1 MLSVQYPTAIN
12 SGNEFLSMDIQNSM
26 GNTTEFVEPLF
37 PVQESYNGEDFTSKM
52 IDDWIANASIVTFPQ
67 SIPISLS
74 AATAVISI
82 PVNFCGNNLCPSIKI
97 ETVNN
102 NEMMV
107 ESETKQIPMLPKMAS
122 FEPDQVVDFK
132 HLIYNLLVES
142 FNNPEQET
150 FVIPCTVEVASGVY
164 RDGFQFN
171 ESMNPDKR
179 LPELYAQHIRKAD
192 LQLENQESVFIQDL
206 YKFYLR
212 ACLEL
217 LAKYFEKRD
226 KYTFLYDDIPLFV
239 PGDTLEQ
246 AEMRMSKMGTR
257 QRKHKRTQSLGDHKS
272 KNSRHRRQMSLD
284 EDFFDDKDYKT
295 RKSRK
300 PRKY

>member
-1 MLSVQYPTAIN
+1 MLSVHYPTAIN
-12 SGNEFLSMDIQNSM
+12 SGNEFLTMDIQNSM
-26 GNTTEFVEPLF
+26 GSTTEFVEPLF
-37 PVQESYNGEDFTSKM
+37 PVHESFNGEDFTSKM
-52 IDDWIANASIVTFPQ
+52 IDDWIANASIVTVPSF
-67 SIPISLS
+67 PISLPNS
-74 AATAVISI
+74 TAVISI
-82 PVNFCGNNLCPSIKI
+82 PVNICGNNLFPSIKV
-97 ETVNN
+97 ENVHT
-102 NEMMV
+102 EMMV
-107 ESETKQIPMLPKMAS
+107 ERNCNQTPMLPQMES
-122 FEPDQVVDFK
+122 FEPEQIVDFK

-142 FNNPEQET
+142 FNNPDAET
-150 FVIPCTVEVASGVY
+150 FVIPCTVEVSHGVY
-164 RDGFQFN
+164 REGFQFN

-257 QRKHKRTQSLGDHKS
+257 QRKHKRTQSLGDGHKS
-272 KNSRHRRQMSLD
+272 KNSKHKKQMSLD

-295 RKSRK
+295 RKGRK

>member
-1 MLSVQYPTAIN
+1 MLSVQSYSTAPN
-12 SGNEFLSMDIQNSM
+12 TGNDFFSMDIQ
-26 GNTTEFVEPLF
+26 TPIVEPLF
-37 PVQESYNGEDFTSKM
+37 FPTQDSLNIEEVYTSKM
-52 IDDWIANASIVTFPQ
+52 LDDWIANASIVSVSSFPQ
-67 SIPISLS
+67 SVPISS
-74 AATAVISI
+74 SSNSGI
-82 PVNFCGNNLCPSIKI
+82 PVNISAPIHLPSIKV
-97 ETVNN
+97 ENVN

-107 ESETKQIPMLPKMAS
+107 ESDPKQVPMLPKMDS
-122 FEPDQVVDFK
+122 FSPDQIVDFK

-142 FNNPEQET
+142 FNNPDREC
-150 FVIPCTVEVASGVY
+150 FVIPCAFEIADGIF

-179 LPELYAQHIRKAD
+179 LPELYAQHIRKAN

-257 QRKHKRTQSLGDHKS
+257 QRKHKRTQSVGDGPKS
-272 KNSRHRRQMSLD
+272 KNLNKHRRNMSLD
-284 EDFFDDKDYKT
+284 EDFFDDKDYKA